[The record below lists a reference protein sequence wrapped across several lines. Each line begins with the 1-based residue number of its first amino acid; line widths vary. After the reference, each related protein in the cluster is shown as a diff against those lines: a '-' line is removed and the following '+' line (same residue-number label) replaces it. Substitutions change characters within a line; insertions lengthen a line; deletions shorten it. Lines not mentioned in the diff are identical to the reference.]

1 MRCLT
6 WQCSL
11 YNSAKKKK
19 KNEIKI
25 LHNFKAGYH
34 LSFWSQTRFLFSFGF
49 WARASCLKFLTIWP
63 WSYSMFQ
70 KIFPHPQKL
79 THTPSLDLKFCPHC
93 KETMCFLLLHFSGN
107 FKQVRDGKMLRWMQ
121 RCPLQWHRKSHEQMY
136 NHNQAGFDLFTAV
149 PENDT
154 YCVQI

>member
-11 YNSAKKKK
+11 YNSAKKKTK
-19 KNEIKI
+19 SRFCTI
-25 LHNFKAGYH
+25 LRQDIISLFDHKQDFCFPLVSEHEPAVWSSW
-34 LSFWSQTRFLFSFGF
+34 LSDLDPFL
-49 WARASCLKFLTIWP
+49 
-63 WSYSMFQ
+63 FQ

-93 KETMCFLLLHFSGN
+93 KETICFLLLHFSGN